1 MVNAVLENLD
11 PDRFVFWTPAAQA
24 TIQVGAGRWP
34 FVLPMLPLPLHK
46 GELRDG
52 HPPAD
57 AAIGQGVYD
66 YLRQFP
72 DCPGNRLYAELL
84 RDAYPHFI
92 NDLASHA
99 VMLDAKQV
107 EPAYVVRKLICLKIL
122 CLLDPDNA
130 GLLAQLCRGY
140 FEVALE
146 FSELSRCRHH
156 LLDAMRYGQMLL
168 AVVPDEPQALSL
180 LAEIDLL
187 FGDSPSAIGKWGRLA
202 AQVSDPQVLATI
214 EARMTSCAQAECPET
229 TLVDDLEAVAE
240 AMHLRTT
247 GDSAGAAYLLE
258 RIEEAGRLTSVFMSA
273 DFYWLLGVCR
283 QDCGDFAGSVRALH
297 MALALDPCHQS
308 ARTLLDGL

>member
-1 MVNAVLENLD
+1 MLKTPMENLD
-11 PDRFVFWTPAAQA
+11 PDRFVFWMPPEGA
-24 TIQVGAGRWP
+24 TIQVGSGRWA
-34 FVLPMLPLPLHK
+34 FVLPSIALPLHR
-46 GELRDG
+46 GELLDG
-52 HPPAD
+52 QPAD

-72 DCPGNRLYAELL
+72 DCPGNLVYAELL

-107 EPAYVVRKLICLKIL
+107 EPAYVIRKLICLKIL
-122 CLLDPDNA
+122 CLLEPGNA

-146 FSELSRCRHH
+146 FSELARCRQH
-156 LLDAMRYGQMLL
+156 LLDSMRYGQMLL

-187 FGDSPSAIGKWGRLA
+187 FGDAPAATDKWRRLA
-202 AQVSDPQVLATI
+202 AQVSDPLVSASI
-214 EARMTSCAQAECPET
+214 ESRMTSAALAECPES

-240 AMHLRTT
+240 AVHLRST

-258 RIEEAGRLTSVFMSA
+258 RIEEAGRLTSVFQPA

-283 QDCGDFAGSVRALH
+283 HDCGDFAGAVRSLHQALV
-297 MALALDPCHQS
+297 LDPCHQS
-308 ARTLLDGL
+308 AKTLLDNL